1 MSKRAKIRAFE
12 VYPENMQYSTVYDC
26 VYDLAQI
33 ERKKF
38 LKVYEQA
45 EKDTIERAVAWLEE
59 TFFDNSHHSGR
70 GSYGQIETNDFDSME
85 EMIEKFKK
93 AMEEEK

>member
-1 MSKRAKIRAFE
+1 MSKRAKIRALE

-38 LKVYEQA
+38 LKVYELA
-45 EKDTIERAVAWLEE
+45 EKETIERAIAWLKEHINDYIVKGRDIDLM
-59 TFFDNSHHSGR
+59 FD
-70 GSYGQIETNDFDSME
+70 DL
-85 EMIEKFKK
+85 KK
-93 AMEEEK
+93 ALEEEV